1 MSALNTKL
9 KELDRVA
16 ALADGL
22 DANVTPLVVV
32 GIHDFLSKDLP
43 AREEILSPWLVSQSL
58 NMVYAW
64 RGVGKTFLALN
75 IAYAVATGGKF
86 LTWKAEKPR
95 KVLYIDGEMPGPALQ
110 ERLAAI
116 VKASEQVAGVGM
128 LNLVTPDLQNACM
141 PDLATTEGQDAIDAT
156 IGDSELIVI
165 DNLSC
170 LARRGGRENEAE
182 SWLSVAEWA
191 LSKRAQGKSV
201 LFIHHAGKNGQQ
213 RGTSKREDLLDTVI
227 CLKRPPDYNP
237 ADGAV
242 FEVHY
247 EKARNLHGTETDPL
261 EAKLE
266 QIDGKQAWTTKPVEE
281 TTINRVVDLANEGLN
296 QTEIA
301 NELQVN
307 RSTVSRAYRKAAAQ
321 GLIKSKGDMTECD
334 NPVAKPLGRAIRN
347 KPPLIKQRPC
357 NSHATTSLK
366 ALRIEFC
373 RATAHATTAQQ
384 RREKARNKLPLC
396 CARPD

>member
-1 MSALNTKL
+1 MSALSEKI
-9 KELDRVA
+9 KEIDRA
-16 ALADGL
+16 GALADKL
-22 DANVTPLVVV
+22 DAKMTPLVVI
-32 GIHDFLSKDLP
+32 GIHEFLSQELP

-86 LTWKAEKPR
+86 LTWEAEKPR

-116 VKASEQVAGVGM
+116 VSASEQVAEVGM
-128 LNLVTPDLQNACM
+128 LNLVTPDLQRACM
-141 PDLATTEGQDAIDAT
+141 PDLATIEGQNAIDAT

-170 LARRGGRENEAE
+170 LVRRGGRENEAE
-182 SWLSVAEWA
+182 SWLTVAEWA
-191 LSKRAQGKSV
+191 LAKRAQGKSV

-237 ADGAV
+237 TDGAV
-242 FEVHY
+242 FEIHY
-247 EKARNLHGTETDPL
+247 EKARNLHGKETDPL

-266 QIDGKQAWTTKPVEE
+266 QISGKQAWTTKPVEE
-281 TTINRVVDLANEGLN
+281 TTFDRVVELANEGLS
-296 QTEIA
+296 QIEIA
-301 NELQVN
+301 SELQVN
-307 RSTVSRAYRKAAAQ
+307 RSTVSRAYRKATAQ
-321 GLIKSKGDMTECD
+321 GLVKPKG
-334 NPVAKPLGRAIRN
+334 GI
-347 KPPLIKQRPC
+347 
-357 NSHATTSLK
+357 
-366 ALRIEFC
+366 
-373 RATAHATTAQQ
+373 
-384 RREKARNKLPLC
+384 
-396 CARPD
+396 